1 MAKLNDIVLLREKL
15 LDFVADPDPLLSMLE
30 WLTSRL
36 MQIEAEAKVGVE
48 KGKHDESR
56 TTHFS
61 GVRVRRFDTRLGT
74 MYLLV
79 PKLRRGGYVP
89 FSVTERKRS
98 EHALIEM
105 VLEAYA
111 NGVSTRKVDHPA
123 LTLGIEDISAS
134 QVSDITKELDAQV
147 EAFRSRPLDATYPV
161 IWVDAVYEKIRR
173 DGRVVSMAVMVVT
186 GVNPAGIREILAVQ
200 PLWNESEESYTELFE
215 GLKARGLESVHL
227 VVSDAHQ
234 GLQAAIRKEF
244 LGSSWQRCKVHFR
257 RNVLA
262 RVGHRDKEVFAA
274 KLKQI
279 WLQNGKEG
287 ARRAARELADEYA
300 QRFPE
305 AIAVLEDGLEDSLSF
320 YDFPMLDTR
329 KISSTKGLEGLNR
342 EIRRRSAVVG
352 AFPSEESYIR
362 LVMTYLMEYSEDWS
376 TSRCYLSPINLE
388 DFMASIRPAACW
400 AVPDGL
406 AFQIANKSG
415 HYQVIIKRYHKL
427 SFGNDLLPLV
437 MRSYRVRLPVSAL
450 QDKESRLPKNRR

>member
-1 MAKLNDIVLLREKL
+1 VAKVNDITLLREKL
-15 LDFVADPDPLLSMLE
+15 LDFVTDPDPLLSMLE

-89 FSVTERKRS
+89 FFVTERKRS

-111 NGVSTRKVDHPA
+111 NGVSTRKIDHLA
-123 LTLGIEDISAS
+123 KALGIENISAS

-147 EAFRSRPLDATYPV
+147 EAFRTRPLEAVYPV
-161 IWVDAVYEKIRR
+161 IWVDAVYEKIRK

-186 GVNPAGIREILAVQ
+186 GVNPTGTREILAVQ
-200 PLWNESEESYTELFE
+200 PMWNESEESYIELFE
-215 GLKARGLESVHL
+215 GLKHRGLESVHL
-227 VVSDAHQ
+227 VVSDAHK

-244 LGSSWQRCKVHFR
+244 LGGSWQRCKVHFM
-257 RNVLA
+257 RNILA
-262 RVGHRDKEVFAA
+262 RVGHRDKDVFAA

-279 WLQNGKEG
+279 WLQNGKDG
-287 ARRAARELADEYA
+287 ARRAARELADEYSR
-300 QRFPE
+300 RFSD

-320 YDFPMLDTR
+320 YDFPMLDAR
-329 KISSTKGLEGLNR
+329 KISSTNGLERLNR

-352 AFPSEESYIR
+352 VFPSEESYIR
-362 LVMTYLMEYSEDWS
+362 LVVTYLMEYAEDWS
-376 TSRCYLSPINLE
+376 TSRCYLSPLTLA
-388 DFMASIRPAACW
+388 DFMAALKPAA
-400 AVPDGL
+400 
-406 AFQIANKSG
+406 
-415 HYQVIIKRYHKL
+415 
-427 SFGNDLLPLV
+427 
-437 MRSYRVRLPVSAL
+437 
-450 QDKESRLPKNRR
+450 

>member
-1 MAKLNDIVLLREKL
+1 VAKLNDIVLLREKL

>member
-186 GVNPAGIREILAVQ
+186 GVNPAGTREILAVQ
-200 PLWNESEESYTELFE
+200 PMWNESEESYTELFE

-227 VVSDAHQ
+227 VVSDAHK

-244 LGSSWQRCKVHFR
+244 LGSSWQRCKVHFM